1 MMVHLPASN
10 NRINI
15 NRLVHIYIMED

>member
-15 NRLVHIYIMED
+15 NRLVHIYIMGD